1 MLQPMTIEP
10 MYVVLLG
17 GPGAGKGTQ
26 GAQLNTYLGIP
37 RISSGDLFR
46 EHVRSRTELGTQA
59 KAYMDRG
66 ELVPDSITVAMVM
79 ERLAARDCARGAI
92 LDGFPRTLPQAEA
105 LEQALAAQ
113 GKRVCLVVDIQVP
126 PEVMVE
132 RLGGRW
138 MCSVCGEA
146 FHEKFRPPTDPG
158 RCDYCGNTLY
168 QRDDDKLEAIT
179 RRVQVYISQTAPL
192 EDFYRQRGVLAE
204 INGDQAV
211 DAVFKA
217 AVAAFQQRQ
226 LAGVKSL
233 A

>member
-1 MLQPMTIEP
+1 MLQQMTIEP
-10 MYVVLLG
+10 LYIVLLG

-26 GAQLNTYLGIP
+26 GAQLTTYLGIP

-46 EHVRSRTELGTQA
+46 EHVRSRTDLGTQA

-79 ERLAARDCARGAI
+79 ERLAVRDCIRGAI

-105 LEQALAAQ
+105 LESALAPQ
-113 GKRVCLVVDIQVP
+113 GKRVRLVVDIQVP
-126 PEVMVE
+126 SEVMVE

-146 FHEKFRPPTDPG
+146 FHEKFRPPRDPG
-158 RCDYCGNTLY
+158 RCDYCGNSLY
-168 QRDDDKLEAIT
+168 QRDDDKIEAIT
-179 RRVQVYISQTAPL
+179 RRVQVYIAQTAPL
-192 EDFYRQRGVLAE
+192 EDFYRVRGVLAE

-211 DAVFKA
+211 DAVTKEA
-217 AVAAFQQRQ
+217 TVALQQRQ
-226 LAGVKSL
+226 LVGVVGRV
-233 A
+233 